1 MSMKRI
7 AMLSAVLSLLAAG
20 CTTAVCRHYD
30 TEMAAGSSGRP
41 AVAVIRGMNRG
52 IFLFYGIPLWS
63 GTPHRPNE
71 NEWDLWRNQVRERDI
86 RRMLRQRAV
95 QLGAD
100 DVDDVKIRET
110 SSGWWSLWIVW
121 RRTISGT
128 GVAVRDADKS
138 KGKKTGKKRMFPG
151 LRPGPGP
158 SGKPS
163 K

>member
-1 MSMKRI
+1 MKKI

-20 CTTAVCRHYD
+20 CTTSVCRHYETD
-30 TEMAAGSSGRP
+30 AVAGSSGRP
-41 AVAVIRGMNRG
+41 AVAVVKGMNRG

-71 NEWDLWRNQVRERDI
+71 NEWDLWMNQVRERDI
-86 RRMLRQRAV
+86 RRMLFQRAE

-100 DVDDVKIRET
+100 DVDDLKIRET

-121 RRTISGT
+121 RRTITGSGT
-128 GVAVRDADKS
+128 AVRNVHKDR
-138 KGKKTGKKRMFPG
+138 GKKTGKKRVFPG
-151 LRPGPGP
+151 LRSGPGP